1 MNFSEYL
8 KSWMDEN
15 GLSARAV
22 DRLTGISHS
31 YIGYILKGKKP
42 NGEKPNISIDKYRK
56 FAKAMGFN
64 DVNELFALI
73 DDDVQ
78 WGTPKKNKVSV
89 KAKAEEDSILEAY
102 SRATYE
108 EKKLVYYILGKYGM
122 TEPVQQEGRSSENS
136 SDYKVG

>member
-15 GLSARAV
+15 DLSARAV

-31 YIGYILKGKKP
+31 YIGYILKGKNP

-78 WGTPKKNKVSV
+78 WGTPKSKKVTV
-89 KAKAEEDSILEAY
+89 KEKTEEDSILESY
-102 SRATYE
+102 RKATYE
-108 EKKLVYYILGKYGM
+108 EKELVYFILKKYGM
-122 TEPVQQEGRSSENS
+122 KKPVQQEGRSSES
-136 SDYKVG
+136 SFTSKVG